1 METIAGEVE
10 VTVVAV
16 EVVGVVVIVEV
27 ETFSCKD
34 YHLSVF
40 MRFNKRG
47 NVCRLSN
54 KFLFQQLNVIT
65 QH

>member
-1 METIAGEVE
+1 MNQVETIAGEVE
-10 VTVVAV
+10 VKLVAV
-16 EVVGVVVIVEV
+16 EEVREVVILEV

-47 NVCRLSN
+47 KVCRLSN
-54 KFLFQQLNVIT
+54 RFLF
-65 QH
+65 